1 MILGVSLF
9 QSSVT
14 WDVETE
20 RGFFSVHI
28 DTNHNGGYDDIV
40 VADEDGNELSAS
52 DPLYDEIMQAIE
64 SQTK

>member
-9 QSSVT
+9 QTSVT

-28 DTNHNGGYDDIV
+28 DTNHNGAYDDIV
-40 VADEDGNELSAS
+40 VADEDGNELSAL

-64 SQTK
+64 TQTK

>member
-28 DTNHNGGYDDIV
+28 DTNHNGGYDDVV
-40 VADEDGNELSAS
+40 VADEDGNELSVS
-52 DPLYDEIMQAIE
+52 DPLYSEIMQAIE